1 MITRT
6 PTLSC
11 SLFCSPLIILIIFI
25 IRLLAVMCKEQQ
37 RVSNYRRQEFP
48 IVLFVE
54 TVNNNSQLE
63 PTSESATSANT
74 AVNLHGSVV

>member
-1 MITRT
+1 
-6 PTLSC
+6 
-11 SLFCSPLIILIIFI
+11 
-25 IRLLAVMCKEQQ
+25 MCKEQQ